1 MEFSSRPF
9 SDMYTLC
16 LWSPLHSIQQ
26 RFFMSCLQNEMILE
40 DLFSE
45 VCEEFPNMS
54 EDRQI
59 EITKQRFEDLCQ

>member
-1 MEFSSRPF
+1 MSVLHHAEIQE
-9 SDMYTLC
+9 TL
-16 LWSPLHSIQQ
+16 L
-26 RFFMSCLQNEMILE
+26 
-40 DLFSE
+40 DE